1 MVQELLDILQEEST
15 TNQNNGI
22 YEEEEEISLVA
33 ISEQALNGTESSN
46 SIRLKRVVLNV
57 TTGSIL
63 HPPFGAKTRPP
74 KRP

>member
-46 SIRLKRVVLNV
+46 SIRLR
-57 TTGSIL
+57 GWY
-63 HPPFGAKTRPP
+63 
-74 KRP
+74 